1 MVGVEML
8 IYENGSCVFKYNHNN
23 KFLISFPYVQNLI
36 SQTWKK
42 IVFFYVC
49 CLYLLLLR
57 RLLRLPLSS
66 LRHCSCHMVQLHK
79 DLYVERET

>member
-1 MVGVEML
+1 ML
-8 IYENGSCVFKYNHNN
+8 IYENGFCVFKYNHNN

-49 CLYLLLLR
+49 CLCFAAAAASPS
-57 RLLRLPLSS
+57 PLS

-79 DLYVERET
+79 DLYVER